1 MGLLVMRI
9 LGLIAFRG
17 WIAPR
22 WLAVP
27 ARTLA
32 LTLLASLIL
41 FPTPLSAQSITF
53 SKGAANTTKM
63 QKALYYLGCYG
74 GAYDSVGD
82 AADGDFGGTTSNSN
96 QALKL
101 LDDTADAKLR
111 GLIDSAEN
119 SSASIPALLDYLAG
133 YLSEWK
139 AGDADEDYCG
149 EDNDL
154 PTLSATALY
163 DEVHS
168 GRKAGALACSA
179 STITSSY
186 LEKFKDDTKLK
197 SVRDL
202 DAPLK
207 TLIDKYPDVFDPT
220 IAHDKEVHD
229 DNVERLEAV
238 ATIGKSRT
246 ETLELLKDARKAL
259 LALIARY
266 GANDEPCGSCF
277 AINDYKLLKSRA
289 QAKFLGDTLYYSKNP
304 TKVKVDVKKIK
315 RAWMYD
321 IRDNMLI
328 YRRIT
333 DDWLASVNGGG
344 KKRPADAL
352 KPDELEEERQM
363 EMDTIIRRLSQ
374 LQKIDTLTTNQRD
387 QFFRDFPT
395 IARPEV
401 VPAHIKN
408 GDTLMSQLDETYSC
422 DGFTGKTVKF

>member
-1 MGLLVMRI
+1 MRI

-17 WIAPR
+17 WIAPS

-27 ARTLA
+27 ARNLA

-41 FPTPLSAQSITF
+41 FPAPLSAQSITF

-74 GAYDSVGD
+74 GAYASVGA

-101 LDDTADAKLR
+101 LDDTADAELR

-139 AGDADEDYCG
+139 AGETDEDYCG

-207 TLIDKYPDVFDPT
+207 TLIDKYSDVFDPT

-229 DNVERLEAV
+229 DNVGRLEAV

-304 TKVKVDVKKIK
+304 TKVESRRPKDQACVDVRHSRQHADLSPHNGRLAGIGEWWGQKAT
-315 RAWMYD
+315 RRCVETRRTRGRTPEGNGHHYPAAVATAEN
-321 IRDNMLI
+321 RHPDNQST
-328 YRRIT
+328 R
-333 DDWLASVNGGG
+333 SVLPRLPHN
-344 KKRPADAL
+344 RPARSRSRAHH
-352 KPDELEEERQM
+352 ERRHAH
-363 EMDTIIRRLSQ
+363 E
-374 LQKIDTLTTNQRD
+374 
-387 QFFRDFPT
+387 PT
-395 IARPEV
+395 
-401 VPAHIKN
+401 
-408 GDTLMSQLDETYSC
+408 G
-422 DGFTGKTVKF
+422 